1 MLKYILREVCLKARK
16 GQAMASKTETYYP
29 PYMGAEPYIHL
40 CFSDRDERKVR
51 PLLRRLLLRGCRTW
65 YWVGY
70 SRDRT
75 SESARNRRMLG
86 AGLTVLFL
94 TDNARRD
101 TELKN
106 QLLVCQKEKQPIL
119 VLNTD
124 GGDSGLSLGLTGK
137 FSSVT
142 PGTNASELVNA
153 IFHSPDFSQLYLGDP
168 LPVFDR
174 LRLRRISVLLVVLAL
189 LLAGGAGVYRYL
201 NPPASPAQEETA
213 LPEDTVAFQDETLRA
228 AVRSAVGGGPI
239 TEEAVAELESL
250 YLSQLPEYP
259 EELALLPHLATLILS
274 EAAAQG
280 APEQPELY
288 NGYTLIVRGGDGQ

>member
-1 MLKYILREVCLKARK
+1 
-16 GQAMASKTETYYP
+16 MASKTETYYP
-29 PYMGAEPYIHL
+29 PYMGPEPYIHL

-65 YWVGY
+65 YCVGY

-94 TDNARRD
+94 TDSARRD

-142 PGTNASELVNA
+142 PGTNASELVDA

-174 LRLRRISVLLVVLAL
+174 LRLRRISVLLIVLAL

-201 NPPASPAQEETA
+201 NPPAPPAQDEAA
-213 LPEDTVAFQDETLRA
+213 LPEDTVIFQDEVLRA
-228 AVRSAVGGGPI
+228 AVRSAIGGGPI
-239 TEEAVAELESL
+239 TEEAVAELETL
-250 YLSQLPEYP
+250 YLSQLPENG
-259 EELALLPHLATLILS
+259 EELARLPRLTTLILS

-288 NGYTLIVRGGDGQ
+288 DGYTLIVRGGDGQ

>member
-1 MLKYILREVCLKARK
+1 
-16 GQAMASKTETYYP
+16 MASKTETYYP

-65 YWVGY
+65 YCVGY

-75 SESARNRRMLG
+75 SENARSQRMLG

-94 TDNARRD
+94 TANARRD

-142 PGTNASELVNA
+142 PGTHTSELVDA
-153 IFHSPDFSQLYLGDP
+153 ILHSPYFSQLYMGDP
-168 LPVFDR
+168 LPVFDQ
-174 LRLRRISVLLVVLAL
+174 LWLKRISTLLIVLAL

-201 NPPASPAQEETA
+201 NPPAPSAQDEVIQ
-213 LPEDTVAFQDETLRA
+213 PEDAVIFQDETLRA

-239 TEEAVAELESL
+239 TEEAVAKLETL
-250 YLSQLPEYP
+250 YLSQLPESLD
-259 EELALLPHLATLILS
+259 ELALLPRLTTLILS

-288 NGYTLIVRGGDGQ
+288 DGYTLIVTGGDGR

>member
-1 MLKYILREVCLKARK
+1 
-16 GQAMASKTETYYP
+16 MASKTETYYP

-65 YWVGY
+65 YCVGY

-75 SESARNRRMLG
+75 SENARSQRMLG

-94 TDNARRD
+94 TANARRD

-142 PGTNASELVNA
+142 PGTHASELVDA
-153 IFHSPDFSQLYLGDP
+153 ILHSPYFSQLYMGDP
-168 LPVFDR
+168 LPVFDQ
-174 LRLRRISVLLVVLAL
+174 LWLKRISTLLIVLAL

-201 NPPASPAQEETA
+201 NPPAPSAQDEVIQ
-213 LPEDTVAFQDETLRA
+213 PEDTVIFQDETLRA
-228 AVRSAVGGGPI
+228 AVRSAIGGGPI
-239 TEEAVAELESL
+239 TEEAVAELKTL
-250 YLSQLPEYP
+250 YLSQLPESLD
-259 EELALLPHLATLILS
+259 ELALLPRLTTLILS

-288 NGYTLIVRGGDGQ
+288 DGYTLIVRGGDGR

>member
-1 MLKYILREVCLKARK
+1 
-16 GQAMASKTETYYP
+16 MASKTETYYP

-51 PLLRRLLLRGCRTW
+51 PLLRQLLLRGCRVW
-65 YWVGY
+65 YCVGY

-75 SESARNRRMLG
+75 SGNARSQRMLG

-94 TDNARRD
+94 TDSARRD

-106 QLLVCQKEKQPIL
+106 QLLVCQKARQPIL

-124 GGDSGLSLGLTGK
+124 GGDRGLSLGLTGQ

-142 PGTNASELVNA
+142 PGTGASELVGA
-153 IFHSPDFSQLYLGDP
+153 IFHSPYFSQLYRGDP
-168 LPVFDR
+168 LPVYDR
-174 LRLRRISVLLVVLAL
+174 LWLRRISVLLIVLAL
-189 LLAGGAGVYRYL
+189 LLAGGAGAYRYL
-201 NPPASPAQEETA
+201 NPPAPPPQEEVA
-213 LPEDTVAFQDETLRA
+213 PPEDAVLFQDEALRE
-228 AVRSAVGGGPI
+228 AVRFAIGGGPI

-250 YLSQLPEYP
+250 YLSQLPENP
-259 EELALLPHLATLILS
+259 KELALLPRLTTLILS

-288 NGYTLIVRGGDGQ
+288 DSYTLIVAGGDQP

>member
-1 MLKYILREVCLKARK
+1 
-16 GQAMASKTETYYP
+16 MASKTETYYP

-65 YWVGY
+65 YCVGY

-75 SESARNRRMLG
+75 SGNARSQRMLG

-94 TDNARRD
+94 TANARRD

-142 PGTNASELVNA
+142 PGTHASELVDA
-153 IFHSPDFSQLYLGDP
+153 ILHSPYFSQLYMGDP
-168 LPVFDR
+168 LPVFDQ
-174 LRLRRISVLLVVLAL
+174 LWLKRISTLLIVLAL

-201 NPPASPAQEETA
+201 NPPAPSAQDEVIQ
-213 LPEDTVAFQDETLRA
+213 PEDAVIFQDETLRA

-239 TEEAVAELESL
+239 TEEAVAKLETL
-250 YLSQLPEYP
+250 YLSQLPESLD
-259 EELALLPHLATLILS
+259 ELALLPRLTTLILS

-288 NGYTLIVRGGDGQ
+288 DGYTLIVTGGDGR